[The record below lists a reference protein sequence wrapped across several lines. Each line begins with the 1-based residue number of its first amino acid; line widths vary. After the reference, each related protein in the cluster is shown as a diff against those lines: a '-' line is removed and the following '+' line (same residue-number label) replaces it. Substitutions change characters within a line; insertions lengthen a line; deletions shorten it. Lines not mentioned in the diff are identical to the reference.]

1 MRPARLTSNS
11 GVGRLFM
18 SRLVRQAHAIVCLH
32 FLLFLAGAL
41 RAPAQEFRGSLL
53 VTIQD
58 SSGGRIPGADVSL
71 TLDKI
76 GTTRSAKSNA
86 RGEVRFDALQPG
98 TYAISADATGFKGT
112 TAAVVVAVSSQPTL
126 GITLV
131 PETVLETV
139 QVYDRGPS
147 LASQPIETTSST
159 VKTVITSADLDEV
172 PLSARTFA
180 NISLLAPFTAPVEPS
195 DPTKARITAVSFG
208 GSSGLNVDLSVDGG
222 DNNDDY
228 IGGFLQNFSPEAM
241 QEFVVR
247 TSQFGAD
254 TSRTNGG
261 SIILSTRRGTDD
273 WHGSLSYYYRGQNLN
288 ARDALD
294 NPEPNPKQP
303 FSRQN
308 GVAALGGPIRRGKL
322 WFFTSYEYIDEDTS
336 VAYSANSQRQFAA
349 LGQLAS
355 GGLIPG
361 VRSIDVPTSVP
372 VPFRDVLFSTRAD
385 WFQLARS

>member
-1 MRPARLTSNS
+1 
-11 GVGRLFM
+11 M
-18 SRLVRQAHAIVCLH
+18 SRLVRQVHTIVCLH

-180 NISLLAPFTAPVEPS
+180 NISLLAPFT
-195 DPTKARITAVSFG
+195 
-208 GSSGLNVDLSVDGG
+208 
-222 DNNDDY
+222 
-228 IGGFLQNFSPEAM
+228 
-241 QEFVVR
+241 
-247 TSQFGAD
+247 
-254 TSRTNGG
+254 
-261 SIILSTRRGTDD
+261 
-273 WHGSLSYYYRGQNLN
+273 
-288 ARDALD
+288 
-294 NPEPNPKQP
+294 
-303 FSRQN
+303 
-308 GVAALGGPIRRGKL
+308 
-322 WFFTSYEYIDEDTS
+322 
-336 VAYSANSQRQFAA
+336 
-349 LGQLAS
+349 
-355 GGLIPG
+355 
-361 VRSIDVPTSVP
+361 
-372 VPFRDVLFSTRAD
+372 
-385 WFQLARS
+385 